1 MSRVRAPNDGA
12 AARHDSRL
20 PRGVN
25 AATGIIIFRT
35 YQQHPDDEWTK
46 PALDLIFRDFVDTW
60 AVYDSSDYVPFV
72 LDEGSRE

>member
-46 PALDLIFRDFVDTW
+46 PALDLIGLLCLEGV
-60 AVYDSSDYVPFV
+60 AEAGAE
-72 LDEGSRE
+72 LDRFER